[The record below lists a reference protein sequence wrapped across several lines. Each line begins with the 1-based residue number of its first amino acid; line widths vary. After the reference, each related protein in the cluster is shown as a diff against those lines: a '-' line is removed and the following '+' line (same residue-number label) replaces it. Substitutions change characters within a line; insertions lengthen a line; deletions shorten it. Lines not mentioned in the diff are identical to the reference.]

1 MTDTKPRK
9 TRTRKPKR
17 SATELLNDK
26 TLVTVSVS
34 QASMILGIGRTT
46 AHNAYKRTGYLTDGV
61 PVLRVGKRVVVS
73 LRHLRSALGEPEFEP
88 VPAI

>member
-1 MTDTKPRK
+1 MAENK
-9 TRTRKPKR
+9 TRKPRTLKPKR
-17 SATELLNDK
+17 TATELLNDK

-34 QASMILGIGRTT
+34 QASLILGIGRTT

-61 PVLRVGKRVVVS
+61 PVLRVGKRVVIS
-73 LRHLRSALGEPEFEP
+73 LAHLRSALGLIELEP